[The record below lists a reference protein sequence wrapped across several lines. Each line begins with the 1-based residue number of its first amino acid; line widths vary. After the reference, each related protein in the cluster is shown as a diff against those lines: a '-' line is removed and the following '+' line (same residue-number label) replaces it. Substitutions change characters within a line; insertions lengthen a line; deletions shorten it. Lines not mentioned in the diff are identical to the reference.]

1 MATRRFR
8 LTKAA
13 KILIFILVIALIG
26 GGLFAG
32 VKTGVIKTGKDT
44 QNEVSNGNN
53 QQNNTQVNDKVEN
66 NKHNSNKNE
75 SNNKV
80 TNTPTPDNTDSKND
94 DVVDAADTINISLD
108 EWIGWKSIIDA
119 NGGLTTQPDS
129 IYGKLGL
136 NVHIHIINDATQSSN
151 ALIKGDLNA
160 TGYTINRTA
169 FLSSKFK
176 TAEKEVVMPYI
187 TNYSNGGDGI
197 IAKSSITSVKD
208 LVGAKIGVP
217 EFSEAQT
224 LVVWFV
230 QNSNLTQAEKDKIIN
245 NLILFAT
252 PDEAAK
258 AFFAGQIDVAAT
270 WEPYLTQAQNMT
282 DAHILFSTASSTN
295 LVMDGILFDKAFVD
309 AYPETVQKF
318 IQGSLEAAS
327 LYNTE
332 FAAIKSVMPM
342 FSTASNEDIIANTV
356 SAKLTTWKDNVNLL
370 NGSAKI
376 MYEDMCEVWESIGEV
391 VDVSIVNTLFDD
403 TYMQAI
409 SEHFSS
415 TEVSVDTNKTQVTE
429 ENKTI
434 IAETEAL
441 LGGTA
446 SVTFVKNTS
455 KFADSAAASAEL
467 DKFIEIAKILDGA
480 IIEIAGNTDPNP
492 NTDPLDEYNTKLSW
506 QRAEAVKN
514 YFIMNGI
521 SADRI
526 VTVGNGS
533 SNPIVDNDTEEHRAM
548 NRRTDVSFK
557 IIE

>member
-1 MATRRFR
+1 MATKRFR

-26 GGLFAG
+26 GGVFAG
-32 VKTGVIKTGKDT
+32 LKTGVIKTSGDKK
-44 QNEVSNGNN
+44 NEVSTN
-53 QQNNTQVNDKVEN
+53 
-66 NKHNSNKNE
+66 NKNE
-75 SNNKV
+75 VTDNK
-80 TNTPTPDNTDSKND
+80 TNTVVTQKPTNDNTETKDNMD
-94 DVVDAADTINISLD
+94 TAGTINLSLD

-119 NGGLTTQPDS
+119 EKTG
-129 IYGKLGL
+129 IYDRLGI
-136 NVHIHIINDATQSSN
+136 NVNLHIINDATQSSN
-151 ALIKGDLNA
+151 AFIKGDLNA
-160 TGYTINRTA
+160 VGYTINRTA

-176 TAEKEVVMPYI
+176 TAGKEVVMPFI

-197 IAKSSITSVKD
+197 ISKSSIASVKD

-230 QNSNLTQAEKDKIIN
+230 QNSNLTQSEKDDIIN

-252 PDEAAK
+252 PDETAK

-270 WEPYLTQAQNMT
+270 WEPYLTQAQDMT
-282 DAHILFSTASSTN
+282 DAHVLFSTASSSN
-295 LVMDGILFDKAFVD
+295 LVMDGILFDKEFAET
-309 AYPETVQKF
+309 YPDVVEKF
-318 IQGSLEAAS
+318 IRGTLEGAK
-327 LYNTE
+327 LYDKE

-342 FSTASNEDIIANTV
+342 FSTASDEDIIANTI
-356 SAKLTTWKDNVNLL
+356 SAKLTTWKDNVDLL

-376 MYEDMCEVWESIGEV
+376 MYTDMCEVWESIGEV
-391 VDVSIVNTLFDD
+391 VDASIVDSLFDD
-403 TYMQAI
+403 TYVQAV
-409 SEHFSS
+409 STYFSS
-415 TEVSVDTNKTQVTE
+415 TETSIDTTKTQVTE
-429 ENKTI
+429 DNKNL

-446 SVTFVKNTS
+446 SVTFVKNTA
-455 KFADSAAASAEL
+455 KFNDSAAASAEL
-467 DKFIEIAKILDGA
+467 NKFIEIAKILDGA

-492 NTDPLDEYNTKLSW
+492 DFDPLDEYNTKLSW
-506 QRAEAVKN
+506 QRAEAVKK

-521 SADRI
+521 SANRI

-533 SNPIVDNDTEEHRAM
+533 SNPIVANDTEEHRAM